1 MKKHRKQI
9 KHFPVWNMNKPAC
22 DKAEAQHS
30 GKSENHHADQNR
42 TREIAKNK
50 VKEQVQDWQY
60 NF

>member
-30 GKSENHHADQNR
+30 GKSENHYADQNR
-42 TREIAKNK
+42 TREIVKNK
-50 VKEQVQDWQY
+50 VKEQVQD
-60 NF
+60 